1 MKFHTLPA
9 VALAA
14 LLGSCGSPSSWPS
27 ADRRGVDVVVII
39 YAENRSFVTFYGL
52 FPGANGI
59 PGLNPSAAGSVLPQ
73 RDVDGNVLPVLPPIR
88 GGLAAPR
95 QTQVVTRA
103 QTIGLA
109 NKPFQIDGQNGIDGR
124 GVAVPITVT
133 TRDLVHRFYNLAH
146 GFAPMGDLSGALESH
161 P

>member
-39 YAENRSFVTFYGL
+39 YAENRSFVTFY
-52 FPGANGI
+52 
-59 PGLNPSAAGSVLPQ
+59 VLPQ
-73 RDVDGNVLPVLPPIR
+73 RDVDGNALPVLPPIR